1 MKIYTKMGDEGKTS
15 LVNSS
20 NIEKSD
26 VRLDVYG
33 TSDELNSCI
42 GIAIAKLKKINFEN
56 KVLESL
62 FDIQARIFD
71 FGSLLAC
78 DKKDWSKYN
87 LSLIDNENIK
97 KIELEIDEMES
108 KNSKI
113 NFFILPGG
121 SEEAAYLQLARTVCR
136 RLERNLV
143 YFYNLKEDE
152 KCPEL
157 LIYINRLS
165 DYLFVLA
172 RYVNKSLG
180 ISEKAWP

>member
-1 MKIYTKMGDEGKTS
+1 MKIYTKMGDEGKTL

-20 NIEKSD
+20 KIKKSD

-42 GIAIAKLKKINFEN
+42 GIAIAKLEKINFEN
-56 KVLESL
+56 KVLEFL
-62 FDIQARIFD
+62 FDIQVRMFD

-78 DKKDWSKYN
+78 EKKDWNKYN
-87 LSLIDNENIK
+87 LPLIDNDNIK
-97 KIELEIDEMES
+97 KIELAIDELES

-113 NFFILPGG
+113 NYFILPGG
-121 SEEAAYLQLARTVCR
+121 SEEAAHLHLARTVCR
-136 RLERNLV
+136 RLERVLV
-143 YFYNLKEDE
+143 SFYNLKDDE
-152 KCPEL
+152 ACPEL

-172 RYVNKSLG
+172 RYVNRSLG
-180 ISEKAWP
+180 ISEKVRS

>member
-20 NIEKSD
+20 KIEKSD
-26 VRLDVYG
+26 IRLDVYG

-42 GIAIAKLKKINFEN
+42 GIVIAKLKKINFEN
-56 KVLESL
+56 DVLEFL
-62 FDIQARIFD
+62 FDIQKKMFD

-78 DKKDWSKYN
+78 DKKDWVKYN
-87 LSLIDNENIK
+87 LSLIENEHIN
-97 KIELEIDEMES
+97 KIESMIDELES

-121 SEEAAYLQLARTVCR
+121 SEEAAYMHLVRTVCR

-143 YFYNLKEDE
+143 HFYNLKKEE
-152 KCPEL
+152 TCFEL
-157 LIYINRLS
+157 LVYINRLS
-165 DYLFVLA
+165 DYFFVLA
-172 RYVNKSLG
+172 RYVNQSLG
-180 ISEKAWP
+180 ISEEAWH